1 MTNTRPRAWI
11 IAGRPRTL
19 PLSISG
25 IITGGALALQEG
37 SFNELAFV
45 LCLVITLLFQII
57 SNLANDLGDGLR
69 GTDNDK
75 RVGPARALQSGL
87 LTARELNRAIQGL
100 SLLSMVLV
108 VVLLI
113 HAFGPSNWPLIILF
127 LGMGGLSIW
136 AGKYYTLGKNPYGY
150 YGGGDLAVFVFF
162 GLLAV
167 LGTQFVVSMRLDLYS
182 LLPASAIGLLSTAVL
197 NLNNMRD
204 AENDALQG
212 KRTLVVKMGSGPA
225 RYYHLALLALSLCA
239 WLVYLLLTNQSGVT
253 YWLLWPYVIIFV
265 HLIRVFRVNNVRN
278 LDPELKKVALSTF
291 FISLTLL
298 ILELAFY

>member
-1 MTNTRPRAWI
+1 
-11 IAGRPRTL
+11 L

-25 IITGGALALQEG
+25 ILTGGAIVLPEG
-37 SFNELAFV
+37 PFNLLSFS

-57 SNLANDLGDGLR
+57 SNLANDLGDGIR
-69 GTDNDK
+69 GTDNER

-87 LTARELNRAIQGL
+87 LTAGELNTAITGL
-100 SLLSMVLV
+100 SLLSMALV
-108 VVLLI
+108 VILLF
-113 HAFGPSNWPLIILF
+113 HAFGAGNWPLILLF
-127 LGMGGLSIW
+127 LVMGGLSIW
-136 AGKYYTLGKNPYGY
+136 AGKNYTMGKNPYGY
-150 YGGGDLAVFVFF
+150 YGGGDLAVFLFF

-167 LGTQFVVSMRLDLYS
+167 VGTQFVVSMKVDFYS

-204 AENDALQG
+204 VENDALQG

-225 RYYHLALLALSLCA
+225 RFYHMALLLLSLTA
-239 WLVYLLLTNQSGVT
+239 WLAYLVLTNQPGVT

-265 HLIRVFRVNNVRN
+265 HLNRVFRVQIARD

-298 ILELAFY
+298 ILKLAFY